1 MSKEPTIDIIHQ
13 EEDGLH
19 ILHLAGRLDSV
30 TSPAAEQRI
39 VDIIEKGD
47 LLVVN
52 LQDLV
57 FISSAGLRLILV
69 FMKKTKKRNARM
81 IFCSPGD
88 HILKTFEV
96 SNFLEFLEIATSLEE
111 ALLRAKQSKRKA

>member
-19 ILHLAGRLDSV
+19 ILHLAGRLDSM
-30 TSPAAEQRI
+30 TSPHAEKRI
-39 VDIIEKGD
+39 VEIIERGD
-47 LLVVN
+47 LIVVN
-52 LQDLV
+52 LKDLV

-81 IFCSPGD
+81 IFCEPGD
-88 HILKTFEV
+88 HVLKIFEV
-96 SNFLEFLEIATSLEE
+96 SNFLEFLEIASTLEE
-111 ALLRAKQSKRKA
+111 GLQKARGR

>member
-1 MSKEPTIDIIHQ
+1 MNKEPSIDILHQ

-19 ILHLAGRLDSV
+19 IMHLAGRRDSV
-30 TSPAAEQRI
+30 TSPQAEQRI
-39 VDIIEKGD
+39 IDIIEKGD
-47 LLVVN
+47 MLVIN
-52 LQDLV
+52 LKDLV

-81 IFCSPGD
+81 IFCAPGD
-88 HILKTFEV
+88 QILKTFEV

-111 ALLRAKQSKRKA
+111 ALLRAKQSKGKA

>member
-30 TSPAAEQRI
+30 TSPQAEQRI
-39 VDIIEKGD
+39 IDVIEKGD
-47 LLVVN
+47 LLVIN
-52 LQDLV
+52 LKDLV

-81 IFCSPGD
+81 IFCAPGD

-111 ALLRAKQSKRKA
+111 ALLRAKQAKGKA